1 MNPTLDPDRTTVL
14 VPIHNGSPNVF
25 AEPTRVSP
33 LSSLLQHNAIKVV
46 AAETEL
52 VLHPFCL
59 PGNILIENASLTD
72 PTAIEKQLAL
82 GEHVKKGQPLR
93 LLLLSVILPPVTSY
107 HQLGLIDTYISM
119 WRHNINRGP
128 NPDITQEIP
137 APPAFLLSGR
147 SRSIDPTSSRKQGR
161 TSTSAA

>member
-1 MNPTLDPDRTTVL
+1 MRLILILAR
-14 VPIHNGSPNVF
+14 HY
-25 AEPTRVSP
+25 
-33 LSSLLQHNAIKVV
+33 
-46 AAETEL
+46 
-52 VLHPFCL
+52 FCL
-59 PGNILIENASLTD
+59 PGIMSIENANLTD

-107 HQLGLIDTYISM
+107 HQLELIDSYISM

-128 NPDITQEIP
+128 HPNITQEIP

-161 TSTSAA
+161 SSTSAARRADRPFRWDDSGESIEPGGTSRRLWEQ